1 MIALSSIKLV
11 VDTYIQP
18 GSSLESI
25 ADTLDL
31 VFNFIFIFESL
42 LKIIAQGLIIGDNAY
57 LKSSWS
63 KLDFFIVCTAIID
76 MLLDVNLS
84 ILKLFR
90 TLRPLRIVSRNP
102 DMKIIISSL
111 GESMM
116 GIFNVLI
123 IIMSI
128 FLMIGILGINLLGD
142 KLNYCNPTSELN
154 HANYGPFD
162 VNQTAC

>member
-1 MIALSSIKLV
+1 MV
-11 VDTYIQP
+11 
-18 GSSLESI
+18 
-25 ADTLDL
+25 
-31 VFNFIFIFESL
+31 
-42 LKIIAQGLIIGDNAY
+42 
-57 LKSSWS
+57 
-63 KLDFFIVCTAIID
+63 
-76 MLLDVNLS
+76 LDVNLS

-90 TLRPLRIVSRNP
+90 TLRPLRIISRNP

-128 FLMIGILGINLLGD
+128 FLMIGILGINLLGQ
-142 KLNYCNPTSELN
+142 KLNYCNQTSELN
-154 HANYGPFD
+154 HAIYGPFD